1 MQVSSLSIIELL
13 KIKLLEFP
21 GLVDSLKNKEH
32 NFLELLETWMK
43 ETETILKNNKIS
55 ECAIISGYRSKI
67 IAPLFA
73 ESQKRSTKK
82 RQLQQ
87 ASEILFELQ
96 HTIVSVI
103 KPYEI
108 KVNEA
113 RDLLIYILSVVKQ
126 SGAIKYTDQTVF
138 QGFINSIWQ
147 LCSTNE
153 QLKPA
158 TVKILT
164 LVSQVDAL
172 RIMAEEINLN
182 EWR

>member
-1 MQVSSLSIIELL
+1 MQVSSLSIVELL
-13 KIKLLEFP
+13 KSKLLEFP
-21 GLVDSLKNKEH
+21 NLVDSLKNKDF

-67 IAPLFA
+67 ISPLFT
-73 ESQKRSTKK
+73 ETQKRFIKK
-82 RQLQQ
+82 RQVQV

-96 HTIVSVI
+96 QTVVSVI
-103 KPYEI
+103 KPYET

-113 RDLLIYILSVVKQ
+113 RELLLQILNAIKQ
-126 SGAIKYTDQTVF
+126 SGAIKYTNQTVF
-138 QGFINSIWQ
+138 QEFIQSIWQ

-153 QLKPA
+153 QLKPF

-164 LVSQVDAL
+164 IVSQK
-172 RIMAEEINLN
+172 
-182 EWR
+182 